1 MEEHADAPTHPVL
14 ARAGDLAFKVAF
26 LVFFHDVFS
35 VFYLYV
41 VRPFWGRLFG
51 S

>member
-1 MEEHADAPTHPVL
+1 MEKHADDTTHPVL
-14 ARAGDLAFKVAF
+14 VRAGDLAFKVAF

-41 VRPFWGRLFG
+41 VRPLWGHFFR